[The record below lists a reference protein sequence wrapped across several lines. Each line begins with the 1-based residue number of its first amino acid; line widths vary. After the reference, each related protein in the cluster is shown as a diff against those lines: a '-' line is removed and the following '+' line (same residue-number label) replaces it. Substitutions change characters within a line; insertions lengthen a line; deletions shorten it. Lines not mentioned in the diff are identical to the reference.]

1 MDIEDDET
9 LEVYVEECL
18 EHLAD
23 IENDLLAIEEAGA
36 DIDEELVNK
45 VYRAAHSIKGGAGF
59 MGLTVIKEL
68 THEMENILGMIR
80 SREMVPDS
88 ESISILLSAADT
100 LNDLINNV
108 KTSNEA
114 DISTHMEALRS
125 IIEGQ
130 VIKEEKAEEIPVPRK
145 EKGEDLMPGPI
156 GKESFEHPIESE
168 EMEAEERAREVLE
181 QPVGQTVVVEK
192 DEKEKISTGGRGS
205 LRVNVG
211 LLDSLMTL
219 AGELVLGRNQL
230 LQSMSSDDQRALE
243 LAGQRVNMITSELQE
258 AIMLTRMQPI
268 GNIFNKFSRIVRDLS
283 NDLGK
288 ETSLTIEGKD
298 VELDKTI
305 VEGLNDP
312 LTHLIRNAVDHGI
325 ETPDFRRKQGKDPVG
340 RIYLKAYHEAG
351 QINIEIIDDGN
362 GMDGDRIAPKAVSK
376 GLIREEQI
384 RAMSPKEKMNLI
396 FLPGFSM
403 ADEVSEVSGRG
414 VGMDVVKTNLDRLGG
429 LVDIDSKPG
438 KGSTIHIKLP
448 LTLAIIPS
456 LLVSEGKER
465 YAIPQVN
472 VRELLRIPAS
482 QVKNRIERVGNAE
495 VVRLREKLLPLL
507 NLADV
512 LGIGCTYLDPADEE
526 EKADRRK
533 GIFDRRSRK
542 SALSTQD
549 AKSTG
554 QGESSDEQPATDI
567 REDLRDGT
575 DRRYHAQSSVNIVVA
590 SAGAFQYGLVVDE
603 LHDSEEIVVKPLGR
617 QLKRCKGYAG
627 ATILGDGRVALI
639 LDVGNLAQMAEL
651 TSVSATERAGQV
663 AKEADEAMKD
673 RQSLLLF
680 RNAEDE
686 QFAVPLELVERIEKI
701 KKAEIEVV
709 GGKKVIQYRG
719 GSLPLFSI
727 GEVAKVKPLA
737 ESETALVI
745 VFLISGREVGLL
757 ATPPVDSV
765 EVGLELDDT
774 TLRQAGIMG
783 SAIIGGYTTLMVNI
797 FGIVEALN
805 PEWFSG
811 QEKGRKIDEKRAG
824 ILFAEDSEFFRNEVK
839 GCLDIAGFNVIQA
852 EDGLEAWKLLEK
864 HVDEIA
870 LVLTDLEMP
879 KLDGYAL
886 TEKIKQDKRFSH
898 LPVIALTSLA
908 GEENMKK
915 GKAAGI
921 DEYQIKLDR
930 ERLMESIHVRLKG
943 MGI

>member
-1 MDIEDDET
+1 
-9 LEVYVEECL
+9 
-18 EHLAD
+18 
-23 IENDLLAIEEAGA
+23 
-36 DIDEELVNK
+36 
-45 VYRAAHSIKGGAGF
+45 
-59 MGLTVIKEL
+59 
-68 THEMENILGMIR
+68 
-80 SREMVPDS
+80 
-88 ESISILLSAADT
+88 
-100 LNDLINNV
+100 
-108 KTSNEA
+108 
-114 DISTHMEALRS
+114 
-125 IIEGQ
+125 
-130 VIKEEKAEEIPVPRK
+130 
-145 EKGEDLMPGPI
+145 
-156 GKESFEHPIESE
+156 
-168 EMEAEERAREVLE
+168 
-181 QPVGQTVVVEK
+181 
-192 DEKEKISTGGRGS
+192 
-205 LRVNVG
+205 
-211 LLDSLMTL
+211 
-219 AGELVLGRNQL
+219 
-230 LQSMSSDDQRALE
+230 
-243 LAGQRVNMITSELQE
+243 
-258 AIMLTRMQPI
+258 
-268 GNIFNKFSRIVRDLS
+268 
-283 NDLGK
+283 
-288 ETSLTIEGKD
+288 
-298 VELDKTI
+298 
-305 VEGLNDP
+305 
-312 LTHLIRNAVDHGI
+312 
-325 ETPDFRRKQGKDPVG
+325 
-340 RIYLKAYHEAG
+340 
-351 QINIEIIDDGN
+351 
-362 GMDGDRIAPKAVSK
+362 
-376 GLIREEQI
+376 
-384 RAMSPKEKMNLI
+384 
-396 FLPGFSM
+396 
-403 ADEVSEVSGRG
+403 
-414 VGMDVVKTNLDRLGG
+414 
-429 LVDIDSKPG
+429 
-438 KGSTIHIKLP
+438 
-448 LTLAIIPS
+448 
-456 LLVSEGKER
+456 
-465 YAIPQVN
+465 
-472 VRELLRIPAS
+472 
-482 QVKNRIERVGNAE
+482 
-495 VVRLREKLLPLL
+495 
-507 NLADV
+507 
-512 LGIGCTYLDPADEE
+512 
-526 EKADRRK
+526 
-533 GIFDRRSRK
+533 
-542 SALSTQD
+542 
-549 AKSTG
+549 
-554 QGESSDEQPATDI
+554 
-567 REDLRDGT
+567 
-575 DRRYHAQSSVNIVVA
+575 
-590 SAGAFQYGLVVDE
+590 
-603 LHDSEEIVVKPLGR
+603 
-617 QLKRCKGYAG
+617 
-627 ATILGDGRVALI
+627 
-639 LDVGNLAQMAEL
+639 
-651 TSVSATERAGQV
+651 
-663 AKEADEAMKD
+663 MKD

>member
-663 AKEADEAMKD
+663 AKEAD
-673 RQSLLLF
+673 
-680 RNAEDE
+680 
-686 QFAVPLELVERIEKI
+686 
-701 KKAEIEVV
+701 
-709 GGKKVIQYRG
+709 
-719 GSLPLFSI
+719 
-727 GEVAKVKPLA
+727 KP
-737 ESETALVI
+737 
-745 VFLISGREVGLL
+745 
-757 ATPPVDSV
+757 
-765 EVGLELDDT
+765 
-774 TLRQAGIMG
+774 
-783 SAIIGGYTTLMVNI
+783 
-797 FGIVEALN
+797 
-805 PEWFSG
+805 
-811 QEKGRKIDEKRAG
+811 
-824 ILFAEDSEFFRNEVK
+824 
-839 GCLDIAGFNVIQA
+839 
-852 EDGLEAWKLLEK
+852 
-864 HVDEIA
+864 
-870 LVLTDLEMP
+870 
-879 KLDGYAL
+879 
-886 TEKIKQDKRFSH
+886 
-898 LPVIALTSLA
+898 
-908 GEENMKK
+908 
-915 GKAAGI
+915 
-921 DEYQIKLDR
+921 
-930 ERLMESIHVRLKG
+930 
-943 MGI
+943 